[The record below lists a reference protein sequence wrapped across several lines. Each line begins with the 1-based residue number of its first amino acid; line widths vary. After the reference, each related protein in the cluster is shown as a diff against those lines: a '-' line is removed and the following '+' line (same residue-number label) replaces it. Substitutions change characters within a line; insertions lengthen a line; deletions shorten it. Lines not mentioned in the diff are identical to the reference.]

1 MKDKIESKRP
11 KNLITNATRKLVA
24 VLEGEKKDIWLLYIY
39 AVLSGII
46 SLTLPLGVQAII
58 TYLMGAYMSTSLVLL
73 IALVISGTF
82 FIGVLQLFQL
92 SIVEVLQQR
101 LFMRSSLEYAFRVP
115 LLRLH
120 TTGKFLF
127 HELANRFFDTLTLQ
141 KQVPKLLMDLSA
153 ALLQMLFGL
162 ILISFYHPFFAF
174 FSLLVFLLLFLFFRI
189 SGPRGLA
196 SSLEESEEK
205 YRIAFFLQKL
215 GFESTWFKAS
225 NPFKSGLKK
234 VDAMLSNYLDARKK
248 HFRVLRSQY
257 QVLILFKTLIISIL
271 LIIGGNLVL
280 EGQINLGQ
288 FIAAEIVIILI
299 MASVEKLLLSM
310 EGIYDV
316 LTAVEKVAKIPKLE
330 IDQPEGYAS
339 VDMPSK
345 IELHGVEIELAKRFS
360 LPDMEISL
368 EESIAWEGGSDLQK
382 GAFIASILGHIPLNQ
397 GNIRIDGLVLAE
409 LNLMVWRQRINQVSA
424 AGMIEN
430 VSLAEY
436 LEIETDSEKMMLA
449 QRYCDL
455 LGISKRLDSFGLT
468 LRDPLNPTWYF
479 NKVLFLWQ
487 VGILRSLINGPKILI
502 IDLDSLPQTI
512 LKEVDFESLIAENT
526 HHWWVFGCKAEQE
539 TSLKR
544 YVLEAIMLEKG
555 EGHA

>member
-1 MKDKIESKRP
+1 MKDKIESVRP
-11 KNLITNATRKLVA
+11 KNLITSATRKLVA
-24 VLEGEKKDIWLLYIY
+24 VLREERKDIWLLYIY
-39 AVLSGII
+39 AVLSGIV

-73 IALVISGTF
+73 IGLVISGTF
-82 FIGVLQLFQL
+82 FVGILQLFQL

-115 LLRLH
+115 LMRLH
-120 TTGKFLF
+120 TTGKYLF

-153 ALLQMLFGL
+153 AILQMLFGL

-174 FSLLVFLLLFLFFRI
+174 FSLLILLILFLFFRI
-189 SGPRGLA
+189 SGPRGLS

-215 GFESTWFKAS
+215 GFESSWFKAS
-225 NPFKSGLKK
+225 TPFRSGLQK
-234 VDAMLSNYLDARKK
+234 VDLMLSHYLDARKK
-248 HFRVLRSQY
+248 HFRVLVSQY
-257 QVLILFKTLIISIL
+257 QVLIVFKTLIISIL
-271 LIIGGNLVL
+271 LVIGGNLVL
-280 EGQINLGQ
+280 EGEINLGQ

-299 MASVEKLLLSM
+299 MASVEKLMLSM

-316 LTAVEKVAKIPKLE
+316 LTAVEKVAKVPKLE

-339 VDMPSK
+339 VEMPSS
-345 IELHGVEIELAKRFS
+345 IEFRGAEIELAKKFT
-360 LPDMEISL
+360 LPDMQLSL
-368 EESIAWEGGSDLQK
+368 NESIAWEGGTDLQK
-382 GAFIASILGHIPLNQ
+382 GSFIASILGHIPLTQ
-397 GNIRIDGLVLAE
+397 GSIRVDGLVLAE
-409 LNLMVWRQRINQVSA
+409 LNLMVWRQRINQVTP

-455 LGISKRLDSFGLT
+455 LGISKRLNSFGLT
-468 LRDPLNPTWYF
+468 LRDPLEPTWYF
-479 NKVLFLWQ
+479 NKGLFLWQ
-487 VGILRSLINGPKILI
+487 VGILRTLINGSKVII
-502 IDLDSLPQTI
+502 IDMDNLPQTI
-512 LKEVDFESLIAENT
+512 LKEVDFESLINEET
-526 HHWWVFGCKAEQE
+526 HKWWVFGCKPDQGVA
-539 TSLKR
+539 LKR
-544 YVLEAIMLEKG
+544 FVLNSVMVEKG
-555 EGHA
+555 GSHA

>member
-1 MKDKIESKRP
+1 MKDKIESVRP
-11 KNLITNATRKLVA
+11 KNLITSATRKLVA
-24 VLEGEKKDIWLLYIY
+24 VLREERKDIWLLYIY
-39 AVLSGII
+39 AVLSGIV

-73 IALVISGTF
+73 IGLVISGTF
-82 FIGVLQLFQL
+82 FVGILQLFQL

-115 LLRLH
+115 LMRLH
-120 TTGKFLF
+120 TSGKYLF

-153 ALLQMLFGL
+153 AILQMLFGL

-174 FSLLVFLLLFLFFRI
+174 FSLLILLTLFLFFRI
-189 SGPRGLA
+189 SGPRGLS

-215 GFESTWFKAS
+215 GFESSWFKAS
-225 NPFKSGLKK
+225 TPFRSGLQK
-234 VDAMLSNYLDARKK
+234 VDLMLSHYLDARKK
-248 HFRVLRSQY
+248 HFRVLVSQY

-280 EGQINLGQ
+280 EGEINLGQ

-299 MASVEKLLLSM
+299 MASVEKLMLSM

-316 LTAVEKVAKIPKLE
+316 LTAVEKVAKVPKLE
-330 IDQPEGYAS
+330 VDQPEGYAS
-339 VDMPSK
+339 VEMPSS
-345 IELHGVEIELAKRFS
+345 IEFRGAEIELAKKFT
-360 LPDMEISL
+360 LPDMEL
-368 EESIAWEGGSDLQK
+368 PLNESIAWEGGTDLQK
-382 GAFIASILGHIPLNQ
+382 GSFIASILGHIPLTQ
-397 GNIRIDGLVLAE
+397 GSIRVDGLVLAE
-409 LNLMVWRQRINQVSA
+409 LNLMVWRQRINQVTP

-449 QRYCDL
+449 QRYCDM
-455 LGISKRLDSFGLT
+455 LGISKRLNSFGLT
-468 LRDPLNPTWYF
+468 LRDPLEPTWYF
-479 NKVLFLWQ
+479 NKGLFLWQ
-487 VGILRSLINGPKILI
+487 VGILRTLINGPKVII
-502 IDLDSLPQTI
+502 IDMDNLPQTI
-512 LKEVDFESLIAENT
+512 LKEVDFESLINEGT
-526 HHWWVFGCKAEQE
+526 HKWWVFGCKPDQGVA
-539 TSLKR
+539 LKR
-544 YVLEAIMLEKG
+544 FVLNSVMVEKG
-555 EGHA
+555 GSRA